1 MYYFNTQYLGGK
13 FMLQMVNMKYPK
25 QLLDRIDKF
34 QKDSGF
40 TTRTNAI
47 IHLILLALE
56 SKGY

>member
-1 MYYFNTQYLGGK
+1 
-13 FMLQMVNMKYPK
+13 MLQMVNMKYPK

-34 QKDSGF
+34 KDDMGF

-47 IHLILLALE
+47 IHLILNALE

>member
-1 MYYFNTQYLGGK
+1 
-13 FMLQMVNMKYPK
+13 MLQMVNMKYPK
-25 QLLDRIDKF
+25 QLLDRIDRF

>member
-1 MYYFNTQYLGGK
+1 
-13 FMLQMVNMKYPK
+13 MLQMVNMKYPK
-25 QLLDRIDKF
+25 LLLERIDKY
-34 QKDSGF
+34 QKDNGF

>member
-1 MYYFNTQYLGGK
+1 
-13 FMLQMVNMKYPK
+13 MLQMVNMKYPK

-34 QKDSGF
+34 KNDMGF

-47 IHLILLALE
+47 IHLVLIALE